1 MMTRVVSIIVAADD
15 TQLSGPFTLFLQGA
29 TESCLLQDSKRK
41 RTRLNPSRDT
51 RSVCCSEPTRVLSK
65 DRNVHERNP
74 RPQIC
79 KRPCSQFNLSP
90 IFNIPFFQKYNH
102 DVIRPAYELR
112 VINHWFKKKQTMM
125 WWKLHFF
132 YLTWRSLTKSSSF
145 HPTTFAQGIDGSQ
158 WTNSKES
165 GVVKTESQIGL
176 TNIITWFTAHGF
188 GSRLFHPP
196 LLCVLNWLVAAAA
209 K

>member
-1 MMTRVVSIIVAADD
+1 LFGHQYRLPGIVVTRLMCSSHTLHASMTRVVSIIVAADN

-90 IFNIPFFQKYNH
+90 IFNIPFFQKYNF

-112 VINHWFKKKQTMM
+112 VINHWFRKN
-125 WWKLHFF
+125 KLWCDENCIFSTWHEEASQNHLV
-132 YLTWRSLTKSSSF
+132 LTIDSLGKCKN
-145 HPTTFAQGIDGSQ
+145 GV
-158 WTNSKES
+158 TN
-165 GVVKTESQIGL
+165 
-176 TNIITWFTAHGF
+176 WFD
-188 GSRLFHPP
+188 LE
-196 LLCVLNWLVAAAA
+196 
-209 K
+209 